1 MWLVQNSNPV
11 PTLHNRD
18 KIEQFIDR
26 SLLGDWSIRIEHS
39 VGDSSQEDA
48 VWLQWGT
55 TLFAITSPKA
65 VMEAIDDCHASNP
78 SHDIRIH
85 AEKFRPEM
93 RMVYCV
99 YRAAESSNASGN
111 GEGQSVAANQDW
123 IQLPEEKIPAKGNNA
138 WRYVA
143 AATTLAGTLIVW
155 EAASS

>member
-11 PTLHNRD
+11 PTLYNRD
-18 KIEQFIDR
+18 KIEEFVDR
-26 SLLGDWSIRIEHS
+26 SLLGDWSIRIEHA
-39 VGDSSQEDA
+39 VGDSSQEDS

-93 RMVYCV
+93 RMVYSV
-99 YRAAESSNASGN
+99 YRGTESSNESVN
-111 GEGQSVAANQDW
+111 VESQSAAANQDW
-123 IQLPEEKIPAKGNNA
+123 IQLPDERTSAKGNTA